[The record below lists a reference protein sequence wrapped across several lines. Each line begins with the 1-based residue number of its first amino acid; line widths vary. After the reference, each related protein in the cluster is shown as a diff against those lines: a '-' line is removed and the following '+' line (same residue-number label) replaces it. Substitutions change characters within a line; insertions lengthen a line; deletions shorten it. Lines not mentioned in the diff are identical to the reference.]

1 MSSLRDSATTG
12 GAAEAMHSVS
22 VSPATLRKATVS
34 AALGAAAIMV
44 LIVLPA
50 EAGIDLTGTGAA
62 LGLTRMASAAAATEP
77 TEVAAAVPD
86 RSLPTREA
94 IDRGGTW
101 RQDEVT
107 IELAPHTG
115 TEVKARMREGDSFVF
130 AWRSEGGPVKVD
142 MHGERPDAA
151 EGEFTSYWEERELAY
166 AQGAF
171 TAPYAGTHGWYWRN
185 KGETPVTVTLRATGF
200 YEELFRPGQD

>member
-1 MSSLRDSATTG
+1 MSSLRESAATNGT
-12 GAAEAMHSVS
+12 AAAMHSVS
-22 VSPATLRKATVS
+22 VAPATLRKATAS

-77 TEVAAAVPD
+77 TEDAAVV
-86 RSLPTREA
+86 RARTLPTRDA
-94 IDRGGTW
+94 IERGGTW

-107 IELAPHTG
+107 VELAPHTG
-115 TEVKARMREGDSFVF
+115 TELKARMREGDSLVF
-130 AWRSEGGPVKVD
+130 SWRSEGGPVKVD

-151 EGEFTSYWEERELAY
+151 EGEFTSYWEERELAS

-185 KGETPVTVTLRATGF
+185 KGDTPVTVTLRATGF
-200 YEELFRPGQD
+200 YDELFEPGQD

>member
-12 GAAEAMHSVS
+12 GAAAAMHGVS

-50 EAGIDLTGTGAA
+50 EADIDLTGTGAA

-77 TEVAAAVPD
+77 TEVAAVVRA
-86 RSLPTREA
+86 RSLPNRATIE
-94 IDRGGTW
+94 RGGNW
-101 RQDEVT
+101 RLDEVT
-107 IELAPHTG
+107 VELAPHTG
-115 TEVKARMREGDSFVF
+115 TELKARMREGDSFVF
-130 AWRSEGGPVKVD
+130 EWRSEGGPVKVD

-151 EGEFTSYWEERELAY
+151 DGEFTSYWEERELAS

-171 TAPYAGTHGWYWRN
+171 TAPYTGTHGWYWRN
-185 KGETPVTVTLRATGF
+185 KGDTPVKVTLRVTGF
-200 YEELFRPGQD
+200 YRELFQPGQG